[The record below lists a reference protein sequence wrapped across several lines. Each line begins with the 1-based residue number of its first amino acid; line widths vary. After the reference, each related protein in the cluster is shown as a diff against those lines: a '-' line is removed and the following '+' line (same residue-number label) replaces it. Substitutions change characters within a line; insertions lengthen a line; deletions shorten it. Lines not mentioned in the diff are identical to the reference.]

1 MCTVRPRYPRRF
13 PSLVPGTAAILAAV
27 MVLCATGLA
36 ASARS
41 RPQDLRGHWAEG
53 RIAELIDR
61 GVITLGSGGL
71 FRPNRSVT
79 RAQFV
84 AWVVAARGLPAV
96 RIDSARFSDLPPGHN
111 LRQAVETAAAFGIVP
126 AGGAF
131 RPDAPITRGDAMV
144 VLVRSLGH
152 TFEAGYMAGAALP
165 FRDAEGLPPTVRG
178 AIAVAALSTPP
189 LLREPPSERVRPN
202 SPMTRAE
209 AASLVWAY
217 LQAVERGTSLRFTL
231 PMGSG
236 IALVLEKRGALR
248 TLPVWRIQVGAFVE
262 EERAHRLADML
273 RGRGLPV
280 TVEPIDEF
288 HKVRVGNFVIREEAE
303 AMQQRLAAEGFPTW
317 LILTTQDYETLGGPF
332 WTGVVLIEPGGGAR
346 LRPALARDGTMG
358 RARTSEAARR
368 AGAIAA
374 VNGGF
379 FTAGGDP
386 LGCLVID
393 GEVLSEPI
401 PERTCV
407 GIADDGTLLFD
418 TLRLDAAAS
427 TESSGVAIDGI
438 NRARAA
444 NEIVLY
450 RPEFGST
457 TQTNPHGAE
466 VVVAGEIVQQVADG
480 RGNSAI
486 PSGGYVLSGNGR
498 GRAALTATFK
508 PGDRVMLRV
517 RLVPAGGD
525 PRWDGVRHIIGGGPR
540 LLANGQFTGG
550 EGFRPSLS
558 ERRHPRTAIARLA
571 DGRIVLAV
579 VGGRQPYHSLGMTL
593 VELAALLRAL
603 GATDA
608 LNLDGGGSSTLV
620 VRGTVLNLP
629 SDEFGERPV
638 SDVLL
643 VLPPAGSAR

>member
-1 MCTVRPRYPRRF
+1 ML
-13 PSLVPGTAAILAAV
+13 S
-27 MVLCATGLA
+27 ATGLA

-41 RPQDLRGHWAEG
+41 RPEDVRGHWAEE
-53 RIAELIDR
+53 RIAELIGR
-61 GVITLGSGGL
+61 GIVALGSDGM
-71 FRPNRSVT
+71 FRPDRSIT

-84 AWVVAARGLPAV
+84 AWLVAARGLPSV
-96 RIDSARFSDLPPGHN
+96 RLDPAPFTDIPAGHN
-111 LRQAVETAAAFGIVP
+111 LAAAVESAAAFGVVP
-126 AGGAF
+126 SGGAF
-131 RPDAPITRGDAMV
+131 RPDAAITRGDAV
-144 VLVRSLGH
+144 VFLVRALGH

-165 FRDAEGLPPTVRG
+165 FRDVEGLPPAVRG
-178 AIAVAALSTPP
+178 AIAVAALSKPP
-189 LLREPPSERVRPN
+189 LLREPPSERVRPDN
-202 SPMTRAE
+202 PMTRAE
-209 AASLVWAY
+209 AASLIWAY
-217 LQAVERGTSLRFTL
+217 LQAVERGTSLAFTL
-231 PMGSG
+231 SMGG
-236 IALVLEKRGALR
+236 GVTLVLEKRGALR
-248 TLPVWRIQVGAFVE
+248 TLPVWRVQVGAFVD
-262 EERAHRLADML
+262 EERARHLAEVL
-273 RGRGLPV
+273 RARGLPV

-288 HKVRVGNFVIREEAE
+288 HKVRVGNFVTREEAA
-303 AMQQRLAAEGFPTW
+303 AMQQRLAAEGLPTW
-317 LILTTQDYETLGGPF
+317 LILTVRDYEMLGGPF
-332 WTGVVLIEPGGGAR
+332 WTGMVLIEPASGVR
-346 LRPALARDGTMG
+346 LRPALARDGTFG

-368 AGAIAA
+368 TGAIAA

-379 FTAGGDP
+379 FTSGGDP

-401 PERTCV
+401 PERTCA
-407 GIADDGTLLFD
+407 GITDDGFLLFD
-418 TLRLDAAAS
+418 KLRLDAAAT
-427 TESSGVAIDGI
+427 TESNGVAIDGI

-450 RPEFGST
+450 RPEFGAT

-466 VVVAGEIVQQVADG
+466 VVVAGEVVQQVAGG
-480 RGNSAI
+480 RGNSPI
-486 PSGGYVLSGNGR
+486 PPGGYVLSGHGR
-498 GRAALTATFK
+498 GRTALLAAFK
-508 PGDRVMLRV
+508 PGDRVMLRA

-525 PRWDGVRHIIGGGPR
+525 PRWDGVRHIFGGGPR
-540 LLANGQFTGG
+540 LLANGQFAGG

-558 ERRHPRTAIARLA
+558 DRRHPRTAIARLA

-620 VRGTVLNLP
+620 VRGTVINLP

-643 VLPPAGSAR
+643 VLPPAGSTP